1 MRIRGKKRSRT
12 GLRVWVDR
20 QVEGGDEKEPDGGKT
35 RKDGRKQPHG
45 GSAREDDDGG
55 RKL

>member
-1 MRIRGKKRSRT
+1 M
-12 GLRVWVDR
+12 DR

-45 GSAREDDDGG
+45 GSAERMMMGEGNFEAAEQG
-55 RKL
+55 PRGTYRP

>member
-1 MRIRGKKRSRT
+1 MRIRGKKKSRT

-45 GSAREDDDGG
+45 GEDEDGG
-55 RKL
+55 RKF